1 MKKFS
6 VLLLLLALPV
16 AGVKAQELT
25 ATSGKWPLTITVFS
39 EAWAIPSAQ
48 LIKTPIHPGISLGSA
63 YPLRQSPKSSL
74 SLNGT
79 LGYFYHKNIQHNV
92 HVIASLAYQHKIIA
106 GLQAG
111 VGLGI
116 GYSHS
121 VYPTPVYKLKNGE
134 YQRVTDWGKPTALPS
149 LDFNLGYTFN
159 RSQEKPLTVFA
170 KYQFMAEWPYAP
182 ENTFP
187 VLPHTLFHVGFTCY
201 PFN

>member
-1 MKKFS
+1 MKKFF

-16 AGVKAQELT
+16 IGVWAQELK
-25 ATSGKWPLTITVFS
+25 AKRYNWPVTLTVFS

-48 LIKTPIHPGISLGSA
+48 LIKIPIHPGISMGSG
-63 YPLRQSPKSSL
+63 YTFRKTPQSSL

-92 HVIASLAYQHKIIA
+92 HVIASLVYQHKIIA

-111 VGLGI
+111 VGLGV

-121 VYPTPVYKLKNGE
+121 IYPTPVYKLKGGE
-134 YQRVTDWGKPTALPS
+134 YQRTTDWGKSTALPS

-159 RSQEKPLTVFA
+159 RLKEKPFIIFA

-201 PFN
+201 PFK